1 MTRHLK
7 IGILGYGRFGS
18 ALATL
23 LADRGYTWFAWDPA
37 AVVPPQHAVASLSD
51 LAAKSDVLIIAV
63 PVNTF
68 ESVLSALRPYL
79 QERHVVMDACSVKRN
94 PCLLMDKILGE
105 AIPHIGCHPLFGP
118 LSIARAEPLRAVLC
132 PSKQHPES
140 VKIARSLLESIGCEV
155 DEQLADSH
163 DRFMA
168 MTHAMAF
175 FIARGLLDLGIG
187 DDLRWA
193 PPSFA
198 ALASSIAA
206 VRADAGHLFNA
217 IQRENPYTGPT
228 RQRFIES
235 LTLIDQRLG
244 NELSEAEAAIEP
256 GIPDLGHTSPALL
269 EVREHIDEL
278 DRELV
283 ALLQRRCELSA
294 RAGLAKRQT
303 GAPVLDPGRES
314 ALLEQRGRWAEED
327 GLPADVVQALF
338 RQVLTIS
345 RRVQG

>member
-7 IGILGYGRFGS
+7 IGIVGYGRFGS
-18 ALATL
+18 ALASL
-23 LADRGYTWFAWDPA
+23 LTERGYSWLGWDPLTQVPSEHA
-37 AVVPPQHAVASLSD
+37 AANLPELTAN
-51 LAAKSDVLIIAV
+51 SDVLIMAV
-63 PVNTF
+63 PVTTF
-68 ESVLSALRPYL
+68 ESALITLRPYL
-79 QERHVVMDACSVKRN
+79 QERHTVMDACSVKQN
-94 PCLLMDKILGE
+94 PCLLMDRILGNE
-105 AIPHIGCHPLFGP
+105 IPHIGCHPLFGP

-132 PSKQHPES
+132 ASKQHPES

-155 DEQLADSH
+155 NEQDAASH

-168 MTHAMAF
+168 LTHAMAF

-217 IQRENPYTGPT
+217 IQRENPYAGPT
-228 RQRFIES
+228 RRRLIES

-244 NELSEAEAAIEP
+244 HELSEAEAAIEP
-256 GIPDLGHTSPALL
+256 GIPDLGQTSPALL

-294 RAGLAKRQT
+294 RAGLAKRLT
-303 GAPVLDPGRES
+303 GAPVLDPVREL